1 MTPSAPSC
9 PSCSARDVAAFFAID
24 RTPVTCATV
33 FDTLAQAV
41 AVPTSRVELTFCRSC
56 GLVFNPWFDE
66 DLANVG
72 ARYES
77 SQSNSGHFSKF
88 ARSLSASWVQRYQLR
103 GKTVLEIGCGHGDFL
118 HLMAEDG
125 IGKGIGL
132 DPHVAPQSTAK
143 AESIGG
149 GNTQVVQLHARRFDA
164 TLAES
169 SSHADADLVDADAV
183 VCRHTLEH
191 IGNLHG
197 FLCGLAHWA
206 RQKPQRVV
214 LLEVPATERILDGL
228 AFWDVYYEHCN
239 YFTAES
245 LKHAF
250 ALAGFEVQRAE
261 CVYDGQYLILEATAA
276 RATPSGYELVRGA
289 SMHELALAAQ
299 WRRCEYF
306 ASQANA
312 SINHAVE
319 GLRWLTSQGR
329 PVVIWQGSS
338 KTAGFLAALGQQTRV
353 HSAVDLSPQ
362 RHGKFLPG
370 SGLQVIAPETLPAID
385 PGSVV
390 LMNPV
395 YKAEVHQHLQQLG
408 LCCRLLTVD
417 QLLAGD
423 MT

>member
-88 ARSLSASWVQRYQLR
+88 ARSMSASWVQRYQLR

-132 DPHVAPQSTAK
+132 DPNLALPSTARTK
-143 AESIGG
+143 TSGVGSA
-149 GNTQVVQLHARRFDA
+149 QVVHLHARRFDA
-164 TLAES
+164 ALALS
-169 SSHADADLVDADAV
+169 SSDADAALVDADAV

-191 IGNLHG
+191 IGNLHF

-206 RQKPQRVV
+206 RQKPQRMV

-261 CVYDGQYLILEATAA
+261 CVYDGQYLILEATAT
-276 RATPSGYELVRGA
+276 ATASHDELVRGA
-289 SMHELALAAQ
+289 SMHESALAAQ
-299 WRRCEYF
+299 WRRCEHF
-306 ASQANA
+306 ASRANV
-312 SINHAVE
+312 SIAHAIS
-319 GLRWLTSQGR
+319 GLRRLASQGR
-329 PVVIWQGSS
+329 PVVIWQGAA
-338 KTAGFLAALGQQTRV
+338 KTVGFLAALGQKTGV

-370 SGLQVIAPETLPAID
+370 CGLQVVAPETLPAID

-408 LCCRLLTVD
+408 LRCRLLTVD